1 MRIHTLIPAILSIA
15 ALLAVSCKYE
25 PSMEESAIRAKI
37 EEEKGE
43 VSKFALT
50 DIEKIGEVTLGEE
63 IGIRRSNFELK
74 HRNDSRFEQE
84 YRDKNYQKRADEKKA
99 AMDRDILHIAQLDS
113 ILTTVSNELDK
124 VVYSDYRFSASCMTS
139 EGKLELKDWYA
150 CITPDGQVLSL
161 VQDKKRLHRGV
172 GIVIPGW
179 KGIFSDDDE

>member
-1 MRIHTLIPAILSIA
+1 MRIHKLIPAILAVA
-15 ALLAVSCKYE
+15 ALLSVSCKYE

-50 DIEKIGEVTLGEE
+50 DIEMIGEVTLGEE
-63 IGIRRSNFELK
+63 IGIRRGVFELK
-74 HRNDSRFEQE
+74 HKKDAEYEQE
-84 YRDKNYQKRADEKKA
+84 YREKHFQKRADEKKA
-99 AMDRDILHIAQLDS
+99 AMEKDLVHIARLDS
-113 ILTTVSNELDK
+113 ILTTVSADLDK
-124 VVYSDYRFSASCMTS
+124 VVYRDYRFSASCMTS

-161 VQDKKRLHRGV
+161 VQDKKKLHRGV

-179 KGIFSDDDE
+179 KGLFSDDE